1 MPTVTRKD
9 LVEIVVTD
17 LGCPKGQAKEMVD
30 AFFQAMSDAIGQGN
44 TIEIRGFGTWAVR
57 HRKANPNGRNPMTG
71 ERVSVPAKRSVL
83 FRTGRD
89 IREALIKPVQGRE

>member
-17 LGCPKGQAKEMVD
+17 LGCSKAQAREMVD
-30 AFFQAMSDAIGQGN
+30 AFYLAMVDAIAQGE
-44 TIEIRGFGTWAVR
+44 TIEIRGFGTWTVR
-57 HRKANPNGRNPMTG
+57 QRKANPNGRNPMTG

-83 FRTGRD
+83 FRTGKD
-89 IREALIKPVQGRE
+89 IKEALCKPTEGGE